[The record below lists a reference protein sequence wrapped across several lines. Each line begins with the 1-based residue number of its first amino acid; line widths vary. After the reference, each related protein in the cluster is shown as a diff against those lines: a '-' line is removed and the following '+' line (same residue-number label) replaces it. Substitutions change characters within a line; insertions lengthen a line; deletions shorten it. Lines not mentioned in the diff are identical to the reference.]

1 MNTKIT
7 LIIDNP
13 ADTAAF
19 EAAYPEIQS
28 AAAALPGLLRYEAG
42 KVFPKEDG
50 TPTPAHRTLDLYFT
64 DYAAASLAVQSA
76 AAATLFTRLA
86 NATSTF
92 TGLFS
97 EVHSG

>member
-13 ADTAAF
+13 ADADAF
-19 EAAYPEIQS
+19 EAAYPEIRD

-50 TPTPAHRTLDLYFT
+50 IPKLAHRTLDLYFT
-64 DYAAASLAVQSA
+64 DYAAASLAVLSDQA
-76 AAATLFTRLA
+76 EALFVGLA
-86 NATSTF
+86 NANGNF
-92 TGLFS
+92 TGPFS
-97 EVHSG
+97 EVYTD